1 MLFRQSARRADPV
14 AAGNELTTVNLKTL
28 IDLSV
33 PAAGL
38 TLRQQTIRAGLNGS
52 YVSGFKGRGMEFDE
66 TRLYQ
71 PGDDIRSIDWRVTAR
86 SGKAHTKIFREE
98 RERPVFISVDNR
110 KAMHFATR
118 GVFKSVLAAKLA
130 GLLAWASEHHG
141 DRIGG
146 QIFSDTACR
155 ELKPRNGKNGV
166 LRFLHALVKTAE
178 DSSHPGF
185 SLDAILSRLIQHA
198 RPGSLVYIISDFR
211 GVNDAVET
219 HLAKLSQHCEI
230 VLIFI
235 YDALE
240 RSLPE
245 KGLYRFTDEL
255 NDVVVDTSDPQRLT
269 SYRQRFD
276 QRLQRLRK
284 MANKMNLNLM
294 LCSTTDDPVKRLRH
308 PLSSSQRRH
317 FQSQQEQ
324 Q

>member
-1 MLFRQSARRADPV
+1 MLSRPSTDK
-14 AAGNELTTVNLKTL
+14 AGNELTRVNLKTL
-28 IDLSV
+28 IDLSL

-38 TLRQQTIRAGLNGS
+38 ALQPHTIRAGMSGS

-71 PGDDIRSIDWRVTAR
+71 AGDDIRSIDWRVTAR
-86 SGKAHTKIFREE
+86 TGKAHTKIFREE

-118 GVFKSVLAAKLA
+118 GVFKSVLASKLA

-146 QIFSDTACR
+146 QIFSDTNCR

-166 LRFLHALVKTAE
+166 LRFFHALVKTDGE
-178 DSSHPGF
+178 VPSQEF
-185 SLDAILSRLIQHA
+185 TLDHILSRLIQHA

-211 GVNDAVET
+211 GINDASEI
-219 HLAKLSQHCEI
+219 HLAKLAQHCEI
-230 VLIFI
+230 VLIFV

-245 KGLYRFTDEL
+245 KGLYRFTDEV
-255 NDVVVDTSDPQRLT
+255 NDVTVDAGDNLRLAA
-269 SYRQRFD
+269 YRQRFD
-276 QRLQRLRK
+276 RRLQRLQK
-284 MANKMNLNLM
+284 IASKMNLNFM
-294 LCSTTDDPVKRLRH
+294 LCSTTDDPVQRLRH
-308 PLSSSQRRH
+308 PHASSRRRRL
-317 FQSQQEQ
+317 QSQQEQ